1 MEWWEIEPSSCDAAL
16 LKAENFRTTACPDV
30 VDRLKPGANVVLT
43 GTFDAVTA
51 FAWACGDLE
60 NAGLELRDCGCA
72 LTPEGMSGFLLARKP
87 LDGTVAANILAHGT
101 GALNI
106 GASRIGFNDG
116 EVNFERQQR
125 QQNSDGAVEGA
136 FGAAALVGTEIP
148 TYKPEGRWPAN
159 LLLEHA
165 EGCQSAGPEV
175 VKSAGYYPSQR
186 GEPQVTNFGAGQPD
200 PNGARTSGNGDGT
213 ETIES
218 WNCVEGCPVKTL
230 DTQSGIR
237 AAGRAPETNNVG
249 FGGVYTEGTERAGW
263 KRDQAVNFGS
273 GGASRFFHAD
283 QTPKERLE
291 YLIRLIIPKGG
302 TLLDL
307 TGDAESSYC
316 EVIQPAR

>member
-1 MEWWEIEPSSCDAAL
+1 MRLEWWEIEPSSCDAAL

-87 LDGTVAANILAHGT
+87 LEGTVAANVLKHGT

-106 GASRIGFNDG
+106 DASRIGIAEGDEPQAGHRTATFGTQETISGGDG
-116 EVNFERQQR
+116 SGGWE
-125 QQNSDGAVEGA
+125 
-136 FGAAALVGTEIP
+136 AA
-148 TYKPEGRWPAN
+148 EGRWPAN
-159 LLLEHA
+159 LVVQHA
-165 EGCQSAGPEV
+165 EGCQRAGVAAEV
-175 VKSAGYYPSQR
+175 TGGGTAGTSGFAAGYER
-186 GEPQVTNFGAGQPD
+186 
-200 PNGARTSGNGDGT
+200 GDGYDGRVVT
-213 ETIES
+213 SES
-218 WNCVEGCPVKTL
+218 WECVDGCPVKTL
-230 DTQSGIR
+230 DTQSGQSKS
-237 AAGRAPETNNVG
+237 GRGVTVASPTALGQGSGWNAHNNRPVEFENYG
-249 FGGVYTEGTERAGW
+249 D
-263 KRDQAVNFGS
+263 K

-283 QTPKERLE
+283 QTPEQRLE
-291 YLIRLIIPKGG
+291 YLIRLIIPRDG

-316 EVIQPAR
+316 TVLQPA